1 VIRALAIS
9 ILVVG
14 CARNGNGLF
23 SPSPERV
30 EPPRARNPAG
40 SVVDGR
46 FHDDRDGWEVA
57 IPEGWVARPGPADGP
72 LRVVAELVGT
82 GTRVEIWS
90 YSGSDLSPRRRGQCI
105 WTYIDAGHFSAVPAQ
120 SVQTATCVPN
130 DPRDDRMFAY
140 ILGVDGR
147 TFQLE
152 VHVPTDD
159 LVGGKAAGEAF
170 LRGLAW

>member
-1 VIRALAIS
+1 VIRAVWIS
-9 ILVVG
+9 LLVVG

-23 SPSPERV
+23 SPPPEQF
-30 EPPRARNPAG
+30 ETPRARNPAG
-40 SVVDGR
+40 VVADGR
-46 FHDDRDGWEVA
+46 FSDQRDGWEVA
-57 IPEGWVARPGPADGP
+57 IPEGWVAHPGPAGGP

-82 GTRVEIWS
+82 GTRVEIWT
-90 YSGSDLSPRRRGQCI
+90 YTGLDLTPRRREQCN
-105 WTYIDAGHFSAVPAQ
+105 WTYIDAGHFSAVHAR

-130 DPRDDRMFAY
+130 DPRDERMFAY